1 MRELGKLFAVV
12 ITYLNRFSNWE
23 VIRTCFLSVT
33 LAGAMPH
40 VATALRL
47 KPSWSRWRPA
57 RQSSWP
63 AMMRV
68 SRRAALYPC
77 RSRRRAPLGLT
88 QQSRLPLAA
97 YLQAAAVA

>member
-1 MRELGKLFAVV
+1 MSKLGKLFAVV
-12 ITYLNRFSNWE
+12 ITYLNRFSNRG
-23 VIRTCFLSVT
+23 VIRTFFLSVT

-47 KPSWSRWRPA
+47 KSSWSRWRPA

-68 SRRAALYPC
+68 SRLAGLCPC
-77 RSRRRAPLGLT
+77 R
-88 QQSRLPLAA
+88 SRLPLAA